1 MVQNVVPLI
10 FSGRKWGK
18 CLFSSKNCGN
28 HFKAGI
34 SLEDSKGF
42 PGTILSYR
50 FISWPLNLI
59 SRDLFII
66 LGHYVA
72 HLEKPELN
80 ISKYHDHDGDTTSD
94 C

>member
-18 CLFSSKNCGN
+18 CLFGSKNCGN

-42 PGTILSYR
+42 PGTFL
-50 FISWPLNLI
+50 
-59 SRDLFII
+59 
-66 LGHYVA
+66 
-72 HLEKPELN
+72 
-80 ISKYHDHDGDTTSD
+80 
-94 C
+94 